1 MKVTISVSAGTDD
14 PTRATLGM
22 LAAKAAREQGHEVTG
37 VAPRRGAAVSA
48 NQHVYDKIQGI
59 NMPPMKGV
67 VEALLAAKIPIWV
80 CEACGKGCNVTPEN
94 MIETAC
100 YKGMGDY
107 VALAFAAD
115 RSLSF

>member
-1 MKVTISVSAGTDD
+1 MKVTVSVSSGTDD

-22 LAAKAAREQGHEVTG
+22 LAAKAARDQGHDVTVWLQG
-37 VAPRRGAAVSA
+37 EAAVIA
-48 NQHVYDKIQGI
+48 NKHVYDKIQGI

-67 VEALLAAKIPIWV
+67 VEALLGAKVPLWV
-80 CEACGKGCNVTPEN
+80 CEACGKGRNVTPEN
-94 MIETAC
+94 MIGTAC

-107 VALAFAAD
+107 VALALAAD